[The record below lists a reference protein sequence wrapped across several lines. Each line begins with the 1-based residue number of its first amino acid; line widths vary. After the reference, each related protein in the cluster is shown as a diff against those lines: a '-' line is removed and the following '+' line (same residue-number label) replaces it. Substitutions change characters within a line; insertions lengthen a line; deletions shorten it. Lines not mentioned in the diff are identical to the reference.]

1 MHTFREIVLP
11 WLAHNAL
18 IVSRNRKHNCFNN
31 KAEHTHSDLINY
43 MRIAILGTRG
53 VPNNHGGFEQFAEY
67 LAQGLT
73 KRGHDI
79 FVYNSHTHP
88 YQEKLWNEVN
98 IIHCFDAEHKLGT
111 AGQFVYD
118 LNCILDSRKRNFDI
132 ILQLGYTSSTVWGWL
147 LPRKKSIVTTNMDGL
162 EWKRTKY
169 SKPIQWFLKRA
180 EYLGT
185 VYSDYWIADSLGIK
199 DYLKKKYDI
208 FSTYIPY
215 GANAFEL
222 PDPVVVKDFS
232 VEANGYNMLIA
243 RFEPENNLDTILE
256 GATKATNKVPFLVI
270 GKHNTKYGE
279 YLKKKYKDFA
289 HIRFVGAIYDINILN
304 NLRYYSNI
312 YFHGHSVGGT
322 NPSLLEAMASQ
333 ALICA
338 HQNPFNK
345 TILHEDAFYFSDS
358 EEVKH
363 CIEMIEKKHHLMYV
377 ENNVNKIKNI
387 YNWEKII
394 DQYENHFKIIIQ
406 NKNEIH

>member
-1 MHTFREIVLP
+1 
-11 WLAHNAL
+11 
-18 IVSRNRKHNCFNN
+18 
-31 KAEHTHSDLINY
+31 

-53 VPNNHGGFEQFAEY
+53 IPNNHGGFEQFAEY

-73 KRGHDI
+73 QRGHDI
-79 FVYNSHTHP
+79 FVYNSHNHP
-88 YQEKLWNEVN
+88 YQEKLWNKVN
-98 IIHCFDAEHKLGT
+98 IIHCTDAEHKYGT
-111 AGQFVYD
+111 AGQFIYD
-118 LNCILDSRKRNFDI
+118 LNCILDLRKRDFDI

-162 EWKRTKY
+162 EWMRTKY
-169 SKPIQWFLKRA
+169 SKPIRWFLKRA

-185 VYSDYWIADSLGIK
+185 VFSDYWIADSLGIK

-208 FSTYIPY
+208 TSTYIPY
-215 GANAFEL
+215 GANIFEL
-222 PDPVVVKDFS
+222 PDPAVVKNFS

-256 GATKATNKVPFLVI
+256 GATKATNKIPFLVI

-279 YLKKKYKDFA
+279 YLKKKYKDVA
-289 HIRFVGAIYDINILN
+289 HIKFVGAIYDINILN

-338 HQNPFNK
+338 HENPFNK
-345 TILHEDAFYFSDS
+345 TILHEDAFYFSGS
-358 EEVKH
+358 EGVKH
-363 CIEMIEKKHHLMYV
+363 CIEMIEKKYHLNSV

-394 DQYENHFKIIIQ
+394 DQYENHFKIIIL